1 MTDLSFGCVYLCQQ
15 VQSKK
20 KTIKDAGAQQW
31 ISPFLSCKGSWEIQ
45 FSNPL
50 NSLTQPTSDRK
61 APATP
66 AVTRVR
72 MVDPHTMLPW
82 TQSFPTP
89 HRPRRTCHRSRTV
102 THQVWA
108 CTSHRPN
115 SPCTH
120 SSPTAQLMA
129 TGQFEAME
137 STVSCQGK
145 GLSWE
150 VRASRRDPC
159 PLYPPLCPHTTHT
172 STTIMHTTTTQT
184 SLIYK
189 PIHIRSAPHHHHH
202 HCLPSTTYPTRLIS
216 WPTPSPILPRYTYL
230 PPVLLPPLWTVPP
243 LLNPYIFHP
252 TPLAGC

>member
-1 MTDLSFGCVYLCQQ
+1 MTDISFGCVYLCQQ

-72 MVDPHTMLPW
+72 MVDPHMMPPW

-89 HRPRRTCHRSRTV
+89 HRPLRTCHRSRMV
-102 THQVWA
+102 TRQVWA

-120 SSPTAQLMA
+120 SSPMAQLMA

-145 GLSWE
+145 GLS
-150 VRASRRDPC
+150 
-159 PLYPPLCPHTTHT
+159 
-172 STTIMHTTTTQT
+172 
-184 SLIYK
+184 
-189 PIHIRSAPHHHHH
+189 
-202 HCLPSTTYPTRLIS
+202 
-216 WPTPSPILPRYTYL
+216 
-230 PPVLLPPLWTVPP
+230 
-243 LLNPYIFHP
+243 
-252 TPLAGC
+252 